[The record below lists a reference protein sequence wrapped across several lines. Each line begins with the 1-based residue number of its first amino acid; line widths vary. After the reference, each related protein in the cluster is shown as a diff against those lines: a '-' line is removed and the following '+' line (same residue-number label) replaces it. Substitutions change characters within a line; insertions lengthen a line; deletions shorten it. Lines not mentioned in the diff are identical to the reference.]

1 MNAPAPAPSDGL
13 LRSFPRVFWVAN
25 AMELF
30 ERAAYYGMNS
40 LLAVYLSEQLGFSK
54 SSVGLLQSLVYAL
67 TYVLPILGGA
77 LADRYGYRRMLLVA
91 FSLLSAGYFLSGQVT
106 SYGALFVTLLLMATG
121 AGLFKPIISG
131 TIARTTN
138 ASNSGFGF
146 GIFYWMIN
154 LGALVAPIVAGR
166 LAGVSWSYVFTA
178 SALYC
183 ALMLVPA
190 TLLYRDPPRPESAK
204 TFTQVLSGA
213 AEVLS
218 DARFMLLVF
227 VYSCFWILYFQMFG
241 SVLWYLRDFVDTA
254 PLDGRI
260 NALLRALSLPGTFR
274 FTPELVTVMNAGTI
288 VALQVVVGRVVRD
301 RPALPTMVAGM
312 CLGTLGFLVL
322 GLWGSVWGLLLGLV
336 AFSIGEMTAH
346 PKYLSYVGLVAPPE
360 KKATYMGYAFLYGV
374 VGSLVG
380 SNLGGE
386 LYQAF
391 LTPLAGTGA
400 TAPARPFWLGFAA
413 LGALASVGLVAYHR
427 AFGVDSPATR
437 TRARSLL
444 LAVYALLAVGSVVL
458 FTVQVL
464 RSPEFPTRTAVQAT
478 IMLVIGGGGLLMLAR
493 HPDPAGAA
501 PGRDP

>member
-1 MNAPAPAPSDGL
+1 MNASDTPPAPTSL

-25 AMELF
+25 VMELF

-40 LLAVYLSEQLGFSK
+40 LLAVYLSEQLGFAK

-77 LADRYGYRRMLLVA
+77 LADRYGYRRMLLVG
-91 FSLLSAGYFLSGQVT
+91 FSLLAAGYFLSGQVT
-106 SYGALFVTLLLMATG
+106 GYGAIFLTLLLMATG

-131 TIARTTN
+131 TIARTTTE
-138 ASNSGFGF
+138 ANSGFGF

-154 LGALVAPIVAGR
+154 LGALIAPIVAGR

-183 ALMLVPA
+183 TLMLVVA
-190 TLLYRDPPRPESAK
+190 ARLYRDPPRPENTR
-204 TFTQVLSGA
+204 TFAQVLSGA

-241 SVLWYLRDFVDTA
+241 SVLWYLRDFIDTA
-254 PLDGRI
+254 PLDSRI
-260 NALLRALSLPGTFR
+260 NAALAALGVTAKFK

-288 VALQVVVGRVVRD
+288 VALQVIVSRVVKT
-301 RPALPTMVAGM
+301 RPALPTMVAG
-312 CLGTLGFLVL
+312 LGIGSLGFLVL
-322 GLWGSVWGLLLGLV
+322 GLWGSVWGLLAGLV
-336 AFSIGEMTAH
+336 IFSIGEMTAH
-346 PKYLSYVGLVAPPE
+346 PKYISYVGLVAPPE

-391 LTPLAGTGA
+391 LSPIAGKGA
-400 TAPARPFWLGFAA
+400 VDTARQFWLGFAA
-413 LGALASVGLVAYHR
+413 LGAVASVGLVAYHR
-427 AFGVDSPATR
+427 TFGTDSADTR
-437 TRARSLL
+437 RRARAVLLGVYSLL
-444 LAVYALLAVGSVVL
+444 ALGSVVL
-458 FTVQVL
+458 FVTQVL
-464 RSPEFPTRTAVQAT
+464 RSPEFPTRTAVQSA
-478 IMLVIGGGGLLMLAR
+478 IMLIIGGGGLRMLVR
-493 HPDPAGAA
+493 HPDPSG
-501 PGRDP
+501 PEQHP